1 MTEAKN
7 NEKTL
12 EKKRER
18 NYGIDLLRILSMFMV
33 TLLHFCG
40 YSGIGETAD
49 TGIPF
54 YVSSVFYVICYG
66 AVNIFGLISGYVM
79 YGSKIKYTRI
89 VGLWFQVVF
98 YSAAMSVA
106 ETLIFGAYFN
116 IYSIVMP
123 VTFSEFWYFQAY
135 FLMFFFIPLYN
146 ELVNKFSNRKI
157 LKFICIG
164 ILVFCLLSNFMKMS
178 GKDILGLRNGYSFL
192 WISFCYITGAFI
204 QKNKDSFLKI
214 SNRICW
220 LVICISELIN
230 YLSYVLLF
238 NVSAPNSLHI
248 VPKNIFVTYTSV
260 TVFIPAICILL
271 IFSRIKVSRG
281 KRVVKF
287 FSLTAFSVYI
297 IQIHSL
303 IWNHYIVPYHT
314 FFKDMNQW
322 TSIPLLLAGV
332 VVLYLAAT
340 VVDYLRIQIFRLLH
354 IDTLSKL
361 ICKLLEKIINVAKKP
376 LKKFIQG

>member
-79 YGSKIKYTRI
+79 LGSKIIYTRI

-106 ETLIFGAYFN
+106 EKLIFGAYFN

-123 VTFSEFWYFQAY
+123 VTFSEFW
-135 FLMFFFIPLYN
+135 
-146 ELVNKFSNRKI
+146 
-157 LKFICIG
+157 
-164 ILVFCLLSNFMKMS
+164 
-178 GKDILGLRNGYSFL
+178 
-192 WISFCYITGAFI
+192 
-204 QKNKDSFLKI
+204 
-214 SNRICW
+214 
-220 LVICISELIN
+220 
-230 YLSYVLLF
+230 
-238 NVSAPNSLHI
+238 
-248 VPKNIFVTYTSV
+248 
-260 TVFIPAICILL
+260 
-271 IFSRIKVSRG
+271 
-281 KRVVKF
+281 
-287 FSLTAFSVYI
+287 
-297 IQIHSL
+297 
-303 IWNHYIVPYHT
+303 
-314 FFKDMNQW
+314 
-322 TSIPLLLAGV
+322 
-332 VVLYLAAT
+332 
-340 VVDYLRIQIFRLLH
+340 
-354 IDTLSKL
+354 
-361 ICKLLEKIINVAKKP
+361 
-376 LKKFIQG
+376 